1 MEWRVGW
8 VSLDWVLCIDLM
20 VQRDRERELFL
31 RLSLF
36 AGDLSLDLGL
46 QFTFGPCVAWED
58 MPRVRGRNERARGGK
73 CESRGFLCLIGRN
86 K

>member
-1 MEWRVGW
+1 VGW
-8 VSLDWVLCIDLM
+8 VRLDCVLCINSI
-20 VQRDRERELFL
+20 VQRDREGELLL

-36 AGDLSLDLGL
+36 AGDLSLDLDF

-58 MPRVRGRNERARGGK
+58 MPRVRVRNERARGGK
-73 CESRGFLCLIGRN
+73 RESRGFLCLIGGN